1 MSRSRWLLWLLLAVA
16 LFYWKILF
24 TRQFSVLLDYEA
36 ANQAYAWNHFAAAS
50 LKQGVL
56 PLWDPYAHSGHTFVG
71 EMQTGVFYPPK
82 LLLYLFPFNRAG
94 LFSPSLFHYFFVLT
108 HFVGACFLFLLA
120 RELGLKDFP
129 AFFAAVTFSLGGFV
143 GRVGWPNM
151 LDSAIWLPAAMLL
164 LLRALR
170 ATDSR
175 DRWRYAVWAGLA
187 HGLSILAGSLHV
199 AMMNSLVLAGVAL
212 YYGFRPRPAQYRRWP
227 VGLVVLAT
235 LAVVS
240 FAAAAV
246 QLLPSMEYSRTAL
259 RYLGDVP
266 PLPAGQKIP
275 YADIHDSF
283 WPRSLLGFL
292 VGGAFQGSSM
302 GSGEVS
308 PYLGVLPLLLAIA
321 GVWRNWER
329 PWVRFLTVLAA
340 LAFFYTLGAYSLLHG
355 LAYAVLPYL
364 WMARESARF
373 IYLTH
378 FAMALLAGFGLE
390 SLLYQRASLR
400 PHLPVIAK
408 ALKIL
413 ALAATAVLLLPASY
427 GQLQVNEWSYASF
440 LFVLASC
447 GALALVLFRPPTAG
461 RQALLAAVLL
471 CDLSA
476 FQWTIR
482 NSLEEQRQGR
492 NHFQV
497 LLDSRPLAEW
507 LRRQPGLFRVH
518 FVADNQPSIGD
529 LYGIYTTAG
538 MSATMLKNY
547 SEFLHGA
554 PRSLDQLNVRYIVR
568 PASATEPGAVYA
580 DRLWKVYENT
590 SWLPRARVN
599 GGTVS
604 WDDYQP
610 NRLAL
615 RVRSE
620 RRGMLVLSEADYP
633 GWRAEVNGQPA
644 RIYRVNGLLRG
655 VMVPAG
661 SSRVTFRYAPA
672 WLPIGG
678 GLTLAAFAV
687 GLCFRLVSMR
697 GKSRNVGKP
706 VEEATTWPNTVISLA
721 GGRTLDKRSPARSG
735 V

>member
-1 MSRSRWLLWLLLAVA
+1 MLAVA

-50 LKQGVL
+50 LKQGSL
-56 PLWDPYAHSGHTFVG
+56 PLWDPYAHSGRSFVG
-71 EMQTGVFYPPK
+71 EMQTAAFYPPK
-82 LLLYLFPFNRAG
+82 FLLYLFPFNRSG
-94 LFSPSLFHYFFVLT
+94 LFSPSLFHYFFVFT

-120 RELGLKDFP
+120 RELGLNDFP

-143 GRVGWPNM
+143 GRVSWPNM

-164 LLRALR
+164 MLRALR

-175 DRWRYAVWAGLA
+175 VRWRYAVWAGLA
-187 HGLSILAGSLHV
+187 HGLAILAGSLHV
-199 AMMNSLVLAGVAL
+199 AMMNSMILAGVAL
-212 YYGFRPRPAQYRRWP
+212 YYGFRPRPAQFRRWP
-227 VGLVVLAT
+227 VGLIVLAT

-240 FAAAAV
+240 FAAAAI

-259 RYLGDVP
+259 RYLGDIA

-275 YADIHDSF
+275 YADFHDSF

-292 VGGAFQGSSM
+292 VGGAFQGSSPPANM

-329 PWVRFLTVLAA
+329 PWVRFLTVFGG

-355 LAYAVLPYL
+355 LAYALLPYL

-373 IYLTH
+373 IYVTH
-378 FAMALLAGFGLE
+378 FAMALLAGFGLQT
-390 SLLYQRASLR
+390 LLYQRDSLR

-408 ALKIL
+408 TLKIL
-413 ALAATAVLLLPASY
+413 ALTAAALLLLPASY

-440 LFVLASC
+440 LSVLVSCGVLA
-447 GALALVLFRPPTAG
+447 LLLFGKPTAG
-461 RQALLAAVLL
+461 RQVLLAGVLL

-482 NSLEEQRQGR
+482 NALEEQRQGR

-497 LLDSRPLAEW
+497 LLDSRPLAEFFK
-507 LRRQPGLFRVH
+507 RQPGMFRVH
-518 FVADNQPSIGD
+518 FAIPNPPSIGD
-529 LYGIYTTAG
+529 LYGVPMTAG
-538 MSATMLKNY
+538 MSATVLKNY
-547 SEFLHGA
+547 SEFMHSTPG
-554 PRSLDQLNVRYIVR
+554 SLDQLNVRYIVKLH
-568 PASATEPGAVYA
+568 SAPEPGAVYA

-590 SWLPRARVN
+590 SWLPRASVA
-599 GGTVS
+599 GGMVS
-604 WDDYQP
+604 WKTYQP
-610 NRLAL
+610 NRLEL

-620 RRGMLVLSEADYP
+620 RPGLLVLSEADYP
-633 GWRAEVNGQPA
+633 GWEAEVNGQPTP
-644 RIYRVNGLLRG
+644 IQRVNGLLRG

-661 SSRVTFRYAPA
+661 SSQVIFRYSPL

-678 GLTLAAFAV
+678 GLTLAAFAG
-687 GLCFRLVSMR
+687 GLGFLLVSIR
-697 GKSRNVGKP
+697 GKSGSIGMP
-706 VEEATTWPNTVISLA
+706 FEGAQQWPKTSMVSF
-721 GGRTLDKRSPARSG
+721 PAASSSG
-735 V
+735 ARRQA